1 MERTRFPD
9 RAGAYRLTTPPAS
22 SEKKSAASPQQVM
35 AMMGDEPRP
44 EPPFLV
50 TMASYVIDFHHRN
63 VCTRCSP
70 DGSCPRLVEAS
81 DHLKAWRDRKSGGR
95 AGG

>member
-1 MERTRFPD
+1 
-9 RAGAYRLTTPPAS
+9 
-22 SEKKSAASPQQVM
+22 
-35 AMMGDEPRP
+35 MMGEEPRP

-63 VCTRCSP
+63 VCTRCTP